1 MYKKVFELILN
12 ALGTFDANLEEPQ
25 EYITN
30 FIESHGVRVCMYTV
44 FDLDRRMMMMMM
56 YTVCVF
62 KTYPLRLNDAKSL
75 KKINYRAFR
84 LRREVRWNTLY

>member
-44 FDLDRRMMMMMM
+44 
-56 YTVCVF
+56 CVF